1 MIKQK
6 LFAIIMMFLTRENF
20 AKEKNI
26 AISPLDITNSKTY
39 GFREKFFWLM
49 LFLSIGAIYYKNLI
63 RSLL

>member
-6 LFAIIMMFLTRENF
+6 LFAVIMMFLTSENF

-26 AISPLDITNSKTY
+26 AISPLDITNPKTY

-49 LFLSIGAIYYKNLI
+49 LFFID
-63 RSLL
+63 

>member
-6 LFAIIMMFLTRENF
+6 LFAVIMMFLTSENF

-49 LFLSIGAIYYKNLI
+49 LFLSINAIYYKNLI

>member
-1 MIKQK
+1 
-6 LFAIIMMFLTRENF
+6 MMFLTSENF

-26 AISPLDITNSKTY
+26 AISPLDITNPKTY

>member
-6 LFAIIMMFLTRENF
+6 LFAVIMMFLTSENF

-26 AISPLDITNSKTY
+26 TISPLDITNSKTY
-39 GFREKFFWLM
+39 GFREKFLWPM
-49 LFLSIGAIYYKNLI
+49 LFLSIDAIYYKNLI